1 MICTFFGNRDT
12 PQEIEPILYQTMI
25 RLIKEQ
31 GVTLFYVGNHGRF
44 DRMAYHCLK
53 RVKQQFPLIQYFVV
67 LAYLPRGKDGLEYLW
82 EETIYPEG
90 LEQVP
95 YRLAIIKRNEWMI
108 ERSDFVVTY
117 TAYSQ
122 GGAGKFQDIAEK
134 KGKTIIS
141 LKS

>member
-1 MICTFFGNRDT
+1 MTCTFFGNRDT
-12 PQEIEPILYQTMI
+12 PQAIEPILYQTII

-108 ERSDFVVTY
+108 NKADTVITY
-117 TAYSQ
+117 VKHTT
-122 GGAGKFQDIAEK
+122 GGAYRFSQIAKK
-134 KGKTIIS
+134 KGKQIIE
-141 LKS
+141 L